1 MTVTK
6 WLAESALLLLVGAAH
21 AHAHLTAA
29 VPAEGSAVTAPRQVV
44 LTFSEAARITSMT
57 LQREGEE
64 PHKLTPLPAEV
75 AARISVPLPRLS
87 PGKYTLSWRVVGA
100 DGHVGPGALHFTV
113 LASAAAPGGGA
124 RDRGA

>member
-1 MTVTK
+1 MAVTK
-6 WLAESALLLLVGAAH
+6 WFTGSVFFVLAATAY

-29 VPAEGSAVTAPRQVV
+29 VPAEDSAGTAPQQVV

-75 AARISVPLPRLS
+75 AARITVPLPRLS
-87 PGKYTLSWRVVGA
+87 PGKYTLSWRVVGD
-100 DGHVGPGALHFTV
+100 DGHIVPGALHFTV
-113 LASAAAPGGGA
+113 VESAAPGGSGGGA
-124 RDRGA
+124 